1 MYIIDSMKTNYIR
14 LIFALENGGNLLASF
29 TSNVQTFLRR
39 Q

>member
-1 MYIIDSMKTNYIR
+1 MDIMKINYIR
-14 LIFALENGGNLLASF
+14 LIFALENGGNLVASF